1 VFAFTKKQRLL
12 NKIDYDCVFER
23 AKKLTTSEFIV
34 LYRDNNLGY
43 ARLGL
48 AISKKKIAKAHE
60 RNRVKRLLRE
70 SFRHQRLP
78 AVDVIFLAKRNTTE
92 QTNVAINNQ
101 LSQTWGQINS
111 CYAK

>member
-1 VFAFTKKQRLL
+1 MNKFDKTRRLQTKTEY
-12 NKIDYDCVFER
+12 NCVFSQANKTVTEELILLHR
-23 AKKLTTSEFIV
+23 KNGLEH
-34 LYRDNNLGY
+34 
-43 ARLGL
+43 ARIGL
-48 AISKKKIAKAHE
+48 ALSKKKIAKAHE

-70 SFRHQRLP
+70 SFRQQRLP